1 MMGRRIPQQPGEVE
15 EPVSDSVQGPPF
27 SHRHATER
35 ERQRPSPVIVVAPP
49 KGPGIG
55 IRAVWF
61 LFIGWWLA
69 GL

>member
-15 EPVSDSVQGPPF
+15 DRVGFRSGAARSAIGT
-27 SHRHATER
+27 ATER

-69 GL
+69 GW